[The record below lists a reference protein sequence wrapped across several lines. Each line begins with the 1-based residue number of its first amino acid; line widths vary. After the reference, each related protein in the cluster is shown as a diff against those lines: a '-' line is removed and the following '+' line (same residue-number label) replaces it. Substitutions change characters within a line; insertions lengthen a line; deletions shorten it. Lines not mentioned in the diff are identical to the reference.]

1 MLDPVLLRSFLS
13 VVRARSFSEAAR
25 GLGLGQPAVSQHIRR
40 LEQQV
45 ARRLFVRDTHRVTLT
60 PDGEAMVAFA
70 EAILDADARAER
82 YFHGARGRGRLRF
95 GASEDVVFS
104 RLPEVL
110 RDFTRNHPLVD
121 LELTVGLSGWLNARL
136 DNGELDLVLAKR
148 PEGDD
153 RGRLVWRDWLVW
165 AGAPGATVDP
175 QQPVPLLLYPP
186 PSITRDQVLRA
197 LERAGRTWRIAC
209 TSGSLTGLRAAALAG
224 LGVLVLARGLI
235 PAGLAELATPEALP
249 TPGET
254 EFVLRS
260 AGRTLRPPAR
270 QLADAI
276 LAHGERLLQPGV
288 QSDTR
293 FNRPAATLHT
303 ARHRNP
309 AEGE

>member
-1 MLDPVLLRSFLS
+1 
-13 VVRARSFSEAAR
+13 
-25 GLGLGQPAVSQHIRR
+25 
-40 LEQQV
+40 
-45 ARRLFVRDTHRVTLT
+45 
-60 PDGEAMVAFA
+60 MVAFA

-82 YFHGARGRGRLRF
+82 YFLGARGRGRLRF
-95 GASEDVVFS
+95 GASEDFVS
-104 RLPEVL
+104 SGLPEVL

-153 RGRLVWRDWLVW
+153 RGRPVWCDRLVW

-186 PSITRDQVLRA
+186 PSITRDHVLRA

-209 TSGSLTGLRAAALAG
+209 TSGSLAGLRAAALAG

-235 PAGLAELATPEALP
+235 PPELAELAAAEALP
-249 TPGET
+249 APGET
-254 EFVLRS
+254 EFVLRY
-260 AGRTLRPPAR
+260 AGRALRPPAR

-276 LAHGERLLQPGV
+276 LDARFSQP
-288 QSDTR
+288 S
-293 FNRPAATLHT
+293 ATPHT
-303 ARHRNP
+303 AQRRNS
-309 AEGE
+309 AAAG